1 MLACCASIVACEEQV
16 IPQETVLSTTDFN
29 LPSEGGSVELKFTP
43 NTSWKAA
50 CDADFIT
57 FDPKSGG
64 ASEEIVMNITVAA
77 NNGDDRTAK
86 LTLSF
91 ETNEVVV
98 TINPL
103 GKSAEVVTIEKTEY
117 SVPAEG
123 GNVVVDFIPTSD
135 WTVACIQDWVKIA
148 QSSGSASDTSP

>member
-16 IPQETVLSTTDFN
+16 VPQETVLSTTDFN

-57 FDPKSGG
+57 FNPKSGG

-86 LTLSF
+86 LTL
-91 ETNEVVV
+91 
-98 TINPL
+98 TIR
-103 GKSAEVVTIEKTEY
+103 
-117 SVPAEG
+117 
-123 GNVVVDFIPTSD
+123 
-135 WTVACIQDWVKIA
+135 
-148 QSSGSASDTSP
+148 